1 MRRASRL
8 VAAAAGPGLAGASAE
23 ECASVFGAPGAM
35 ETRMG
40 IFGALT
46 TAVSGLQAQSYALQ
60 NISGNI
66 ANSQTVAFKR
76 TDTNF
81 TDLIPDALPTQQVSG
96 AVLASSEATNNV
108 QGDIQTASNSTYMA
122 LNGDGY
128 FVVAQATGTVDGK
141 PVFGGTDLYTRRG
154 DFQVDKNG
162 YLVNGAGYYLKA
174 LPVDRVTG
182 NVTGSVPQVIQLTND
197 ILPAKA
203 STSIEYEGNL
213 PALPATGKADA
224 TVPGSEIFTPVG
236 YVGDPR
242 TADTAVVAAT
252 DLGSGITDPTDLTSA
267 GPVTAGNTLTLSVN
281 GGGTET
287 FTIGTGAGQF
297 NTLDDLVTAITKDTS
312 LAGLAATNDGGQL
325 QLSAENINSSFTIGG
340 SAATELGLTA
350 GPVSSTM
357 NGSPSGTVAAQ
368 DEPNFLSQSISGNAI
383 TLYDSQGGANN
394 VQFRWA
400 KVNDSATGGTD
411 TWNLFY
417 LSNDNA
423 TGTQPKWSNVGTD
436 FTFDGQG
443 QLTPPVS
450 SINLPN
456 LTVDGNNLGS
466 VTMTFGKD
474 GLTQFADANGT
485 TNLTTLSQNGYAAG
499 TVSRV
504 SIGNN
509 GRLTAF
515 YSNGQMADILDI
527 PTVTF
532 TAENSLKQIDGG
544 AYAATSESGQAISG
558 SNAAVV
564 GGSLENSNTDISDE
578 FSKLIVTQQAYS
590 ANTRIITA
598 ANSMMQD
605 VLDMVR

>member
-1 MRRASRL
+1 
-8 VAAAAGPGLAGASAE
+8 
-23 ECASVFGAPGAM
+23 
-35 ETRMG
+35 MG

-46 TAVSGLQAQSYALQ
+46 TAVSGMQAQSYALQ

-96 AVLASSEATNNV
+96 AVLASSRATNNV
-108 QGDIQTASNSTYMA
+108 QGDIQTSSNSTYMA

-128 FVVAQATGTVDGK
+128 FVVSQATGTVDGQ

-203 STSIEYEGNL
+203 SGSIEYEGNL
-213 PALPATGKADA
+213 PALPATGNADA

-242 TADTAVVAAT
+242 TADTAKVAAT
-252 DLGSGITDPTDLTSA
+252 ATGSGITDPTDLTTA
-267 GPVTAGNTLTLSVN
+267 GPVTAGNTLTLSI
-281 GGGTET
+281 GGGTTET
-287 FTIGTGAGQF
+287 FTIGTGTGQI
-297 NTLDDLVTAITKDTS
+297 NSLDDLVSAITKDTN
-312 LAGLAATNDGGQL
+312 LAGLSATNNGGQL
-325 QLSAENINSSFTIGG
+325 QISADNINSTFTIGG
-340 SAATELGLTA
+340 TGATQLGLTA
-350 GPVSSTM
+350 GAVSSTM
-357 NGSPSGTVAAQ
+357 AASPTGTVAAQ
-368 DEPNFLSQSISGNAI
+368 DEANFLTQSISGNAI

-400 KVNDSATGGTD
+400 KVNDASTGGTD

-423 TGTQPKWSNVGTD
+423 TGTQAKWTNVGTD
-436 FTFDGQG
+436 FTFDGNG
-443 QLTPPVS
+443 QLTPSVS
-450 SINLPN
+450 SITLPN
-456 LTVDGNNLGS
+456 LTVDGNNLGNIN
-466 VTMTFGKD
+466 MTFGQD

-499 TVSRV
+499 TVTRV

-532 TAENSLKQIDGG
+532 TAENSLKQVDGG
-544 AYAATSESGQAISG
+544 AYAATSESGQPISG
-558 SNAAVV
+558 SNASVV